1 MGEVQFSG
9 TESQIVRRMPP
20 KNKKKNK
27 NVVRVQLAPSKKKK
41 RSKSVKVPRGL
52 SLGTAAKQ
60 YLTALADPFNERACG
75 ARVPDQYSCH
85 TTTYE
90 LRATHTVTAG
100 GSGSIGVWVLPN
112 VVTSMV
118 VPNGV
123 FSGSSTITWLDN
135 TTTGT
140 VFRWGFDSTVLGN
153 KLQNY
158 RIVGMGVRV
167 ANMSSMTNSQG
178 KFILGSYP
186 INASYV
192 TRDFNVAGLPPTTNL
207 GGTIANTFSKWGIPY
222 TSSVDYAT
230 LVNYPGTRVLSA
242 LEVAES
248 EFDVIPKPCQPSA
261 FEFREPND
269 SLQGFSYNSTSGG
282 SGDPSYLKLDGF
294 EACFVAATGLV
305 PSTSS
310 VDIEIVYH
318 IEGAPVILA
327 GSPAAAFI
335 NQQGTQS
342 PTDMQGFMKAI
353 DTAFQLPAVRKVVH
367 VAADMMHPLLGE
379 VARAIL

>member
-1 MGEVQFSG
+1 
-9 TESQIVRRMPP
+9 MPP
-20 KNKKKNK
+20 KNKKKSK
-27 NVVRVQLAPSKKKK
+27 IAVRVQLAPAKK
-41 RSKSVKVPRGL
+41 RKTKKPKVHRGL
-52 SLGTAAKQ
+52 SLGPAAKQ

-100 GSGSIGVWVLPN
+100 AGGSIGVWVLPN
-112 VVTSMV
+112 VVTAMV
-118 VPNGV
+118 VPNGS
-123 FSGSSTITWLDN
+123 FSGSNTITWLDN

-140 VFRWGFDSTVLGN
+140 VYRWGFDSTTLGN

-178 KFILGSYP
+178 KFVLGSYP
-186 INASYV
+186 INAPYV
-192 TRDFNVAGLPPTTNL
+192 TRDFNVSGLPPTTNL

-222 TSSVDYAT
+222 SGGVDYAS
-230 LVNYPGTRVLSA
+230 LVNYPGTKIMSA
-242 LEVAES
+242 LEVAAS
-248 EFDVIPKPCQPSA
+248 EFDIVPKPCQPSA

-269 SLQGFSYNSTSGG
+269 SLQGFAYNSTSGG

-305 PSTSS
+305 ASTSS

-318 IEGAPVILA
+318 IEGAPVISA
-327 GSPAAAFI
+327 GTPAAAFI

-342 PTDMQGFMKAI
+342 PTDMGGFMKAI
-353 DTAFQLPAVRKVVH
+353 DTALQLPAVRKVVH
-367 VAADMMHPLLGE
+367 VAADFMHPMLGE